1 VTFEEIVEEVLKLPV
16 EQKKQL
22 IMIIVD
28 SIIEDA
34 NRTDSI
40 LDYRGIGA
48 HLRDDAVDSQD
59 QVNQMREEWDET

>member
-1 VTFEEIVEEVLKLPV
+1 MTFEEIVEEVLKLPV